1 MSRLLVRITVMMVA
15 IYLVTC
21 YLCALIFGVDIWCQW
36 YYLLIELCFCLCI
49 SKQGVYHCRFIKWT
63 AYAIFIVE
71 TLAYTDVLFD
81 YMSAPAFII
90 TQTTILTA
98 GIATTTILAI
108 QHYIK
113 VKRLKKIW
121 ELQRKSRQ

>member
-1 MSRLLVRITVMMVA
+1 MSKIIVRTTVIFVA
-15 IYLVTC
+15 FYLMAC
-21 YLCALIFGVDIWCQW
+21 YIFAAFCGIDIWRQW
-36 YYLLIELCFCLCI
+36 YYLLFELCFCMSI

-63 AYAIFIVE
+63 AYAILVVE
-71 TLAYTDVLFD
+71 TLAYTDVVFD

-121 ELQRKSRQ
+121 EVQRKSRQ